1 LKTVGGSSL
10 YWLSRVNGREPGR
23 RGWSEATMDAQKQ
36 PDDEDEDEHD
46 RRATN
51 ILLLIAGI
59 VVVGGGIW
67 LVNAMVDAR
76 KTQQCFES
84 GRRNCN
90 PISVPDRAK
99 D

>member
-1 LKTVGGSSL
+1 
-10 YWLSRVNGREPGR
+10 
-23 RGWSEATMDAQKQ
+23 MDAQKQ
-36 PDDEDEDEHD
+36 PDDEDEHE

-51 ILLLIAGI
+51 ILLLVAGI

-76 KTQQCFES
+76 KSQQCFES
-84 GRRNCN
+84 GRRDCN